1 MPRERSLTP
10 GRKALARTY
19 RLPDDLFVAA
29 SALADLF
36 HVGMLTRVG
45 EDAVAEQLIELG
57 YLPATKKAAA
67 MPTSATATTDAAV
80 RAALDDIRELLEAM
94 HGRLRSTST
103 SRFGLRQSTRKQL
116 LAAFAR
122 WPHVPAFKAPRPEH
136 HAHEQHPIKLFIHP
150 RTQVALDEWVVALH
164 TQMPGASLSK
174 AVHIALRAK
183 CERVGLDPLEQW
195 RTKAVFTTPAFTR
208 LPHPDAT
215 YDTRSLEERAIAIT
229 MAMGILGEATVRLGL
244 GTQVL
249 PREVLDSVER
259 VTGALETT
267 ELEE

>member
-1 MPRERSLTP
+1 MTQRAPQTDS
-10 GRKALARTY
+10 
-19 RLPDDLFVAA
+19 
-29 SALADLF
+29 
-36 HVGMLTRVG
+36 
-45 EDAVAEQLIELG
+45 
-57 YLPATKKAAA
+57 AAA
-67 MPTSATATTDAAV
+67 PQTSCA
-80 RAALDDIRELLEAM
+80 
-94 HGRLRSTST
+94 RS
-103 SRFGLRQSTRKQL
+103 
-116 LAAFAR
+116 
-122 WPHVPAFKAPRPEH
+122 H

-150 RTQVALDEWVVALH
+150 RTQVALDEWVAALH
-164 TQMPGASLSK
+164 TQIPGASLSK

-183 CERVGLDPLEQW
+183 CEHVGLDPIEQW
-195 RTKAVFTTPAFTR
+195 RTKAVFPTPAFTR

-249 PREVLDSVER
+249 PREMLDSVER